1 MNRNENLMEKF
12 IENLTQTAMN
22 SSIAELI
29 LPKKIKGN
37 LINVLKSF
45 DKEELLIIADNYF
58 DKKKIASKNL
68 TEITKISKKYYFYII
83 KRNSTRKV

>member
-22 SSIAELI
+22 SSVAELI

>member
-22 SSIAELI
+22 SSVAELI

-68 TEITKISKKYYFYII
+68 TEITKI
-83 KRNSTRKV
+83 

>member
-12 IENLTQTAMN
+12 IEKLTQTAMN
-22 SSIAELI
+22 SSVAELI

>member
-1 MNRNENLMEKF
+1 MNKNENLMEKF

-58 DKKKIASKNL
+58 DKKK
-68 TEITKISKKYYFYII
+68 
-83 KRNSTRKV
+83 NS

>member
-12 IENLTQTAMN
+12 IENLTQTTMN